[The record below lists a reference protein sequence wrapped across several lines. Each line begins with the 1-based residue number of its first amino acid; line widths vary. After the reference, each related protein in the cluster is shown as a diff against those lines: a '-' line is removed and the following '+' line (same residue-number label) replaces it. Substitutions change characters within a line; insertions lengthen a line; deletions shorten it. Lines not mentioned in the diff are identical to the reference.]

1 LLAVYSSVVHAPRE
15 FFVGFVVTS
24 LHTRSR
30 GVGAMAEIGILSR
43 TKRVVAQERLAH
55 IHDVKARTIGVRR
68 PIHGACI

>member
-1 LLAVYSSVVHAPRE
+1 MRSCIVA
-15 FFVGFVVTS
+15 
-24 LHTRSR
+24 HTHR

-68 PIHGACI
+68 PKRRIHVQHPTPV